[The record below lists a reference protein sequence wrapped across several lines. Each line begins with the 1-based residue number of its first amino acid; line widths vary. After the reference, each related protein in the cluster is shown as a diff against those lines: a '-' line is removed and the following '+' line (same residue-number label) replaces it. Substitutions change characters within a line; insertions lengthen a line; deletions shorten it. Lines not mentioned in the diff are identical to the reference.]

1 MKLVQIILEDDNKI
15 NQLAAALGDDFKV
28 LAQGLDNEL
37 DKADDP
43 KEGLLTTASLVV
55 ALPAIL
61 GLIARVGRNLSKGVR
76 EYFGQKPD
84 EPAAAEKYFQDMGK
98 LADQLHH
105 LYIRPIEMVVHKFVK
120 DPKKVHNI
128 SNAVFHIIVAIFLI
142 ASGVT
147 AIKALQAKNISLAS
161 LEGALTAV
169 KSGEVKEY
177 LTRIFSA
184 I

>member
-1 MKLVQIILEDDNKI
+1 MKLVHLILEDDNKV

-28 LAQGLDNEL
+28 LAQGLDKEL

-43 KEGLLTTASLVV
+43 KEGLLTTASIVV

-61 GLIARVGRNLSKGVR
+61 GIIARVGRNASKLIR
-76 EYFGQKPD
+76 QTFGAKPED
-84 EPAAAEKYFQDMGK
+84 PSAAEKYFQDMGK

-105 LYIRPIEMVVHKFVK
+105 LYIRPIEGVVGKFVK
-120 DPKKVHNI
+120 DPKKVHSV
-128 SNAVFHIIVAIFLI
+128 SNAIFHIIVAIFLI

-147 AIKALQAKNISLAS
+147 AVKALQAKNISLAS

-177 LTRIFSA
+177 LSKILTA